1 MESLVGNDKYFKF
14 NPKIN
19 REPVKIR
26 KIRMV

>member
-1 MESLVGNDKYFKF
+1 MERLAGNDKYFKF

-26 KIRMV
+26 KIRKV